1 MKYDA
6 GENGGVGRVGNAII
20 ASAIAATGWRIV
32 LGGDVREARGW
43 FQSFLIF
50 FFAAVIADNDGAAP
64 TVGRRSR

>member
-6 GENGGVGRVGNAII
+6 GENGGVGRAGNAII

-43 FQSFLIF
+43 FQSFLSQFYRSAFSLF
-50 FFAAVIADNDGAAP
+50 FK
-64 TVGRRSR
+64 